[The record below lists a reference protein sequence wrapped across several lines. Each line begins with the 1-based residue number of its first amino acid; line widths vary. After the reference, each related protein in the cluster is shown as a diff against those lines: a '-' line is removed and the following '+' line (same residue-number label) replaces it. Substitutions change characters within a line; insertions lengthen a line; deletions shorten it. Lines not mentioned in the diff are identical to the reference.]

1 MAGAEAGVKVGAEV
15 VEVVSIGWKSSLKCL
30 RAAENDRST
39 RNRANNLKCAVFIQ
53 SKNKKLCD
61 IVELNFLVVRF
72 HSRSLQQ
79 TTPALETSSRWR
91 TEPRIQVTNLR
102 QRKYLASLSKRKE

>member
-39 RNRANNLKCAVFIQ
+39 RNRANNLKCAVFIK
-53 SKNKKLCD
+53 SKKLCD
-61 IVELNFLVVRF
+61 ML
-72 HSRSLQQ
+72 
-79 TTPALETSSRWR
+79 
-91 TEPRIQVTNLR
+91 
-102 QRKYLASLSKRKE
+102 